1 MDQLPAQKNSFFR
14 REFIYLLVV
23 LIAAVILGILVI
35 LRLNPQP
42 ETLRGADYIKGL
54 AKDQVTIGMLGELQ
68 KIYPLSA
75 FDTDS
80 QQINNNIFEG
90 LTVLRYGR
98 MEPALAESWT
108 NPDQLTWRIKLR
120 KGVKFHSGH
129 TLKASDIKYTFEE
142 AKKDAAKKTPTWM
155 ASYIALRIDSINVI
169 DENTVE
175 LKTAAPDPTLLQW
188 LMTLYIVSEEQV
200 KRDGIDKAVGT
211 GPYKLVNHDPEKR
224 IINLEANEDYW
235 GGAPKVKKLTYR
247 QYDDDE
253 QMVGAIEKGE
263 TDLGATINKQQAERL
278 RAKGFQVITSG
289 LSDVSYL
296 AVDVNN
302 DKSKYVDVEKN
313 PLKDVRVRRAIWLAL
328 DIPTLLKNANL
339 EGEELSQFSNKDLI
353 GYNSSLKKPAR
364 NLERAKSLLTEVGY
378 PNGFK
383 VTVETPFPRK
393 AVVEE
398 IKRQLAQIGITVE
411 LNVHEEQATFFGKL
425 ESGDFSAFSLGYTP
439 DTLDS
444 TDLLNSF
451 VRTPT
456 QGKGESNFVKY
467 SSQELDSLLDKA
479 STTFSTK
486 ERTEIIQ
493 EAHKKFVDQL
503 PFIPLYTRNGFFI
516 IKDDIAFKPA
526 PFGFIF
532 GFELSGRQK
541 VSTTQ

>member
-1 MDQLPAQKNSFFR
+1 MTDLPKQRESFFQR
-14 REFIYLLVV
+14 GLIYFAIVLVV
-23 LIAAVILGILVI
+23 AIIIGVFVT
-35 LRLNPQP
+35 LRLNNTTPTQS
-42 ETLRGADYIKGL
+42 ADYIEDL
-54 AKDQVTIGMLGELQ
+54 AKDQVTVSMLGELQ
-68 KIYPLSA
+68 KTYPLSE

-90 LTVLRYGR
+90 LTVLRHGR

-108 NPDQLTWRIKLR
+108 NPNQLTWRIKLR
-120 KGVKFHSGH
+120 KDVKFHSGH
-129 TLKASDIKYTFEE
+129 TFKATDVKYTFEE

-155 ASYIALRIDSINVI
+155 ASYIALRVDSINVI

-175 LKTAAPDPTLLQW
+175 LKTAQPDPTLLQW
-188 LMTLYIVSEEQV
+188 LTTLYVVSEEQV
-200 KRDGIDKAVGT
+200 KRDGIGKAVGT
-211 GPYKLVNHDPEKR
+211 GPYKLVKHDPEKR
-224 IINLEANEDYW
+224 IINLEANENYW
-235 GGAPKVKKLTYR
+235 GGAPKVKKLSYR
-247 QYDDDE
+247 QYDDEE
-253 QMVGAIEKGE
+253 QIMGAIEKGE
-263 TDLGATINKQQAERL
+263 ADIGVTTNKQAAEKL

-302 DKSKYVDVEKN
+302 DKSKYVDVKKN
-313 PLKDVRVRRAIWLAL
+313 PLKDVRVRRAIWLGL
-328 DIPTLLKNANL
+328 DIPSLLKNANL
-339 EGEELSQFSNKDLI
+339 EGEELSQFANKDLI

-364 NLERAKSLLTEVGY
+364 NLERAKSLITEAGY

-411 LNVHEEQATFFGKL
+411 LKVHEEQATFFGKL
-425 ESGDFSAFSLGYTP
+425 GTGDFAAFSLGYTP

-451 VRTPT
+451 VHTPT

-467 SSQELDSLLDKA
+467 SNQELDGLLDKA

-486 ERTEIIQ
+486 DRAEIIQ
-493 EAHKKFVDQL
+493 EVHKKFVDQL
-503 PFIPLYTRNGFFI
+503 PFIPLYTRNGFFV

-541 VSTTQ
+541 APSTAQ